1 MKAEERERRGGEREH
16 GSGKVERKEEEAK
29 RKLGAWIQEFYHGV
43 LCPALVSTRKVS
55 SFHHHHYHKPTGHVW
70 VLLEGKQGGRQ
81 AEAGSA
87 AEVVTEKCQLV
98 RRKYQE

>member
-1 MKAEERERRGGEREH
+1 M
-16 GSGKVERKEEEAK
+16 ERKEEEAK

-43 LCPALVSTRKVS
+43 LCPALVSTARYPVS
-55 SFHHHHYHKPTGHVW
+55 TIIITTSPTGHVW